1 MGEIPERSIFRQK
14 GLRTALKP
22 YLQLTQVRVGA
33 FCTKNTYS
41 LHTRWGKKRL
51 CALGIWTGSTP
62 W

>member
-33 FCTKNTYS
+33 FVLKILIRIPAEN
-41 LHTRWGKKRL
+41 KRL
-51 CALGIWTGSTP
+51 CALGIWTGSMP